1 MEGSPP
7 QFVTT
12 LYGEDA
18 DGDPF
23 GAPYTFELLCLAT
36 ICDKFSLNFNPCEYL
51 LKLLNAFLLLHACL
65 FLISSFF
72 FLLVLYLP
80 YECFYINI
88 FLTGKSNDCILS
100 L

>member
-12 LYGEDA
+12 LFGEDA

-23 GAPYTFELLCLAT
+23 GAPFTFELLCLAN

-51 LKLLNAFLLLHACL
+51 LKFD
-65 FLISSFF
+65 F
-72 FLLVLYLP
+72 
-80 YECFYINI
+80 
-88 FLTGKSNDCILS
+88 
-100 L
+100 

>member
-23 GAPYTFELLCLAT
+23 GAPFTFELLCLANV
-36 ICDKFSLNFNPCEYL
+36 CDKFSLNFNPCEYL
-51 LKLLNAFLLLHACL
+51 LKFYFKLHVH
-65 FLISSFF
+65 F
-72 FLLVLYLP
+72 
-80 YECFYINI
+80 
-88 FLTGKSNDCILS
+88 
-100 L
+100 